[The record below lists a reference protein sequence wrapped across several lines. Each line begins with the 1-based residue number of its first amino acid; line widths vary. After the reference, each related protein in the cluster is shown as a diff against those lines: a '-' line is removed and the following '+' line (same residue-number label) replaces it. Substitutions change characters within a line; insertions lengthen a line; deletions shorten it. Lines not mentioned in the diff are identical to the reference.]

1 MTLSGSSV
9 YRAEDMREDDR
20 DRDRSPLRPEE
31 HCEYNQPDTKKQK
44 LTFGF
49 GKKAG
54 SEQKKGIQIK
64 LGSASVSFVSRTF
77 MKLSSVDGLFYI

>member
-9 YRAEDMREDDR
+9 YRAEDRRGDDR
-20 DRDRSPLRPEE
+20 DRDRSPLRSEE
-31 HCEYNQPDTKKQK
+31 QCDSDDSNQSDARKQK

-54 SEQKKGIQIK
+54 NEQKKGIQIK
-64 LGSASVSFVSRTF
+64 LGSTSVSEIFVQIGIPYPCI
-77 MKLSSVDGLFYI
+77 L

>member
-9 YRAEDMREDDR
+9 YRAEDRRGDDR
-20 DRDRSPLRPEE
+20 DRDRSPLRSEE
-31 HCEYNQPDTKKQK
+31 HCDSDDSNQSDAKKQK

-54 SEQKKGIQIK
+54 NEQKKGIQIK
-64 LGSASVSFVSRTF
+64 LGSSSVSEIFSQIDILYT
-77 MKLSSVDGLFYI
+77 YIL

>member
-9 YRAEDMREDDR
+9 YRAEDRRGDDR
-20 DRDRSPLRPEE
+20 DRDRSPLRSEE
-31 HCEYNQPDTKKQK
+31 HCDSDDSNQSDARKQK

-54 SEQKKGIQIK
+54 NEQKKGIQIK
-64 LGSASVSFVSRTF
+64 LGSTSVSETFVQIGT
-77 MKLSSVDGLFYI
+77 LSVYSMI